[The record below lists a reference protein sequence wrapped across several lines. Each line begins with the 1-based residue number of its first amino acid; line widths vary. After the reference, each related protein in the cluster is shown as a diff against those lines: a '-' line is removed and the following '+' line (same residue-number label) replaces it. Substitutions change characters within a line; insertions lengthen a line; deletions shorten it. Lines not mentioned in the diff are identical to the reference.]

1 MKRIWSPW
9 RMEYVEKHGEQ
20 EGCFFCEN
28 LALPDGPEN
37 LILHRGE
44 HAFVIL
50 NRYPY
55 TNGHMMVVPY
65 AHQPSLEMLDGP
77 VLAELM
83 QLLVEALSV
92 LRQAYGAA
100 SFNVGAN
107 IGKAAGAGVVD
118 HVHLHVL
125 PRWPGD
131 TNFMATTAEV
141 RVIPEDLKDTF
152 ERLRALWTER
162 RQ

>member
-1 MKRIWSPW
+1 
-9 RMEYVEKHGEQ
+9 MEYVEKHGE
-20 EGCFFCEN
+20 EEDCFFCEN
-28 LALPDGPEN
+28 LAQPDGPEN

-44 HAFVIL
+44 HVFVIL

-65 AHQPSLEMLDGP
+65 AHQSSFEALEAP
-77 VLAELM
+77 VLTELM
-83 QLLVEALSV
+83 QLTVEALGI
-92 LRQAYGAA
+92 LRKAYGAE
-100 SFNVGAN
+100 SFNIGAN

-141 RVIPEDLKDTF
+141 RVIPEDLKHTF
-152 ERLRALWTER
+152 ERLQTLWKER
-162 RQ
+162 M